1 MSENDNIEVVE
12 AVTAEVTEDGD
23 IVAEDIV
30 AAIDTETGEALID
43 DVVAVEAADGSTFV
57 EETVTAICPLTR
69 SY

>member
-30 AAIDTETGEALID
+30 AAIDTKTGEALID
-43 DVVAVEAADGSTFV
+43 DVVAVEAGAGGGLHHHFL
-57 EETVTAICPLTR
+57 AK
-69 SY
+69 